1 MNSASTD
8 MGNVSHVVPA
18 IHPYLGIDSAPAVN
32 HQAEF
37 ADTTTTDAA
46 RKAILDGAV
55 ALAATAVTLARGAD

>member
-1 MNSASTD
+1 
-8 MGNVSHVVPA
+8 
-18 IHPYLGIDSAPAVN
+18 VN

-37 ADTTTTDAA
+37 ADATTTDAA

>member
-37 ADTTTTDAA
+37 ADATTTDAA